1 MRDDPREHQFR
12 QHRSCRA
19 LVVTE
24 DPRLRK
30 YVAEALSRAN
40 YPVEGCGSGRLE
52 ILEHCGAKRPSFLV
66 MDLPPDSLTGTE
78 VIRELRARGASI
90 PVILLSAGPCEE
102 AVDPGVEVLP
112 KPFTLETL
120 ELAIDRAFAR
130 VSLEQFAAEEQE
142 EPARRSE

>member
-19 LVVTE
+19 LVATE
-24 DPRLRK
+24 DTRLRR

-40 YPVEGCGSGRLE
+40 YPVDGCGGGRQE
-52 ILEHCGAKRPSFLV
+52 ILECCGAKRPSFLV
-66 MDLPPDSLTGTE
+66 MDLPPDSLAGIE
-78 VIRELRARGASI
+78 VIRELRARGTSI
-90 PVILLSAGPCEE
+90 PVILLSAAPCEDAGDP
-102 AVDPGVEVLP
+102 AVECLT

-130 VSLEQFAAEEQE
+130 ISLELFAAEDQE